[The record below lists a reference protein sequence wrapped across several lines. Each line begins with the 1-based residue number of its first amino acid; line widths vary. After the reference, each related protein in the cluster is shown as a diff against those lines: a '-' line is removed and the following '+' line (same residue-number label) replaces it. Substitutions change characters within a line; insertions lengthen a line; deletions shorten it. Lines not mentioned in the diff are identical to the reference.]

1 MLKNIPSMNKQELV
15 MVLDCGATNIRAA
28 AVNRK
33 GEVIDEKSFPN
44 RPVSQGE
51 GKEDWL
57 IWDVEECNKM
67 EIV

>member
-1 MLKNIPSMNKQELV
+1 VNK
-15 MVLDCGATNIRAA
+15 
-28 AVNRK
+28 K
-33 GEVIDEKSFPN
+33 GEIIDEKSFPN
-44 RPVSQGE
+44 RPVSQPE